1 MPIDPSTNLTMKS
14 ITPSSP
20 LLTLVVEPKKGT
32 TTQNLLAQFHPI
44 MKSLGYGHFEKE
56 QDDFFLAS
64 KEGDGIFT
72 NETFV
77 FAEVDAN
84 SVVINIDGH
93 SIFGLKGAEQQLHKI
108 KEQYESSGAT
118 AKILGP
124 DYANALIGNLLYTSI
139 PIYTSAGLLVGL
151 MYALGGFRMFYF
163 FEVFLY
169 ATLGIFGAKTRFWVN
184 ERRKQRP
191 VWKSILIMLLAA
203 PVLLG
208 IVVFVF
214 WAIDKYA

>member
-1 MPIDPSTNLTMKS
+1 MIHTLDVMKS
-14 ITPSSP
+14 ISPSSP
-20 LLTLVVEPKKGT
+20 LLTLVIEPKQGT
-32 TTQNLLAQFHPI
+32 TTQNLLVQFHPI
-44 MKSLGYGHFEKE
+44 MKSLGFGHFEKE

-64 KEGDGIFT
+64 KGGDGIFT

-84 SVVINIDGH
+84 SVVVNMDGH
-93 SIFGLKGAEQQLHKI
+93 SVFGLKGVEVQLQKI

-124 DYANALIGNLLYTSI
+124 NYASALIGNLLYTAL
-139 PIYTSAGLLVGL
+139 PIYTSACLVVGL
-151 MYALGGFRMFYF
+151 MYALDALRISNVFN
-163 FEVFLY
+163 VFLY
-169 ATLGIFGAKTRFWVN
+169 ATIGVLGAKTRFWVN

-191 VWKSILIMLLAA
+191 IWKSILIMLLAA

-208 IVVFVF
+208 IVILVF